1 MDQDDFHGG
10 AVYRLRAE
18 RTDARARTQPRM
30 HASPPETLPTR
41 ASILQDKALRLFL
54 LLAFFFVTNALLA
67 EFIGVKLFSLERT
80 FGFEPIELKLFTGR
94 TLSFHLTA
102 GVLLWPV
109 VFVMTDIINEYY
121 GARGVRVLSRLSA
134 VMVLY
139 SFGAVY
145 AAIQLAPAD
154 FWLEREI
161 GGQTIDMQRAFE
173 GVFGQGLWIIAGS
186 LTAFLVGQVVDVAV
200 FHWVK
205 RRTGERW
212 IWLRA
217 TGSTVVSQFIDSFI
231 VLYIAFG
238 LGPAGWS
245 MEQILE
251 IGLVNYAFKFS
262 AALALTPVI
271 YGVHGLIERYLGA
284 ELAQRMRT
292 QAAAGG

>member
-1 MDQDDFHGG
+1 
-10 AVYRLRAE
+10 
-18 RTDARARTQPRM
+18 M
-30 HASPPETLPTR
+30 H
-41 ASILQDKALRLFL
+41 DKSLRLFL

-80 FGFEPIELKLFTGR
+80 FGQQPLELRLFSGR

-109 VFVMTDIINEYY
+109 VFVMTDIINEYF
-121 GARGVRVLSRLSA
+121 GARGVRLLSRLS
-134 VMVLY
+134 VLMVLY

-145 AAIQLAPAD
+145 AAIHLAPAD
-154 FWLEREI
+154 FWVQREV

-238 LGPAGWS
+238 LGPAGWNA
-245 MEQILE
+245 EQILE

-262 AALALTPVI
+262 AALLLTPVI
-271 YGVHGLIERYLGA
+271 YAVHGLIERYLGH

-292 QAAAGG
+292 QAAGGG